1 MICCSGENAGMTA
14 WPCCESISSC
24 YNLIHVMMKAI
35 VDAPMFYLIVLCMC
49 DVMTHIIDFS
59 VV

>member
-24 YNLIHVMMKAI
+24 YIYISVMKKVNI
-35 VDAPMFYLIVLCMC
+35 DATMFYLIVLCMC

>member
-14 WPCCESISSC
+14 WPRCESISSC
-24 YNLIHVMMKAI
+24 YISIYVMTRMVA
-35 VDAPMFYLIVLCMC
+35 DATMFYLIVLCMC

>member
-14 WPCCESISSC
+14 WPRCESISSC
-24 YNLIHVMMKAI
+24 YIYIHVMKKVNI
-35 VDAPMFYLIVLCMC
+35 DATMFYLIVLCMC